1 MFRESKKYVVR
12 AGIFLAAYLVF
23 TLIVRFVNVEPIGPE
38 GSSVGL
44 AKLNGAVFNR
54 IGGFHAG
61 FYKLSNIL
69 GAVILLGGLFIALLV
84 VLQAIQK
91 RSIRKVNWDL
101 KVYILYGIVVLA
113 VYLITEHFSINWR
126 PVIIDAE
133 KGLEL
138 SYPSSHT
145 LLSVSVIGVVAAQIR
160 LRVKDSGTRRIL
172 LIAVWV
178 LAAVTI
184 LARFLAGVHWT
195 TDIIGGILLA
205 IALCECYCAAIKYR
219 YRRF

>member
-1 MFRESKKYVVR
+1 MLRGSKKYIMR
-12 AGIFLAAYLVF
+12 AGIFLAAYIIF
-23 TLIVRFVNVEPIGPE
+23 TLVVRFVNVEPIGPE

-61 FYKLSNIL
+61 FYKLSSIL
-69 GAVILLGGLFIALLV
+69 GAIILLGALLIALLV
-84 VLQAIQK
+84 VMQAVQK

-113 VYLITEHFSINWR
+113 VYLITEHFSINFR
-126 PVIIDAE
+126 PVILDAE
-133 KGLEL
+133 EGLEL

-145 LLSVSVIGVVAAQIR
+145 LLSVSVIGAAAAQIR
-160 LRVKDSGTRRIL
+160 LRVKDSGTQRIL
-172 LIAVWV
+172 LIAAWV
-178 LAAVTI
+178 LAAVTV

-205 IALCECYCAAIKYR
+205 MVLCEGYCAAIKYR